1 MYVQYGRSEA
11 ERVSATE
18 ILCCS
23 GADVDLQYGNGR
35 TALPLAKDVEC
46 VLDSIIWRS

>member
-23 GADVDLQYGNGR
+23 GADVDRNGR
-35 TALPLAKDVEC
+35 KALPVAKDIDC